1 VDLTLQVKIDTM
13 IEENRL
19 LRSIGAIMTQ
29 RAMQQIVKMIVY
41 PILLN

>member
-1 VDLTLQVKIDTM
+1 MLPLQVKIDTM

-19 LRSIGAIMTQ
+19 LRIIGAIITH
-29 RAMQQIVKMIVY
+29 RAIQKIVKIIVY